1 VSTTATA
8 TPATRSISI
17 RGARQHNL
25 CNIDLDIPRDKLV
38 VITGLSGSGK
48 SSLAFDTLYA
58 EGQRRYVESLSTYAR
73 QFLEQ
78 MEKPDVD
85 LIDGLSPAI
94 AIGQRL
100 AGSHPRSTV
109 GTVTEIYDFLRL
121 LYARVG
127 EPFCPT
133 CNKAIQSHTVQQITD
148 RVLDLPNGTRVQLLA
163 PWLRAKRGD
172 PSPAL
177 QELARQ
183 GFVRARI
190 DGTFRELSEKLE
202 LDPSEPHT
210 VEPVV
215 DRIVIKSG
223 MRARVAESIET
234 ALRLARG
241 LITIDI
247 GPGEKE
253 WLLSERNTCI
263 DCESSVPEL
272 TPRLFSFNS
281 QSGACPTCSG
291 LGSYEQFDES
301 VIIAD
306 PTLSLARG
314 AIACWTEDGALPSYY
329 KHLLASLADHFG
341 ISLDTPWCELP
352 APVRKEI
359 LLGTGSRK
367 LPLRYERNGQLHEIS
382 RAWGGV
388 FAERARSTGTA
399 FKAADREVAAELS
412 RIELCPECAGT
423 RLRKEARSVR
433 VGGLAIHEV
442 CALPLDR
449 AAAFFGALTL
459 PPRQAQV
466 GERISKELRS
476 RLAFLLD
483 VGLDYLSLDR
493 PSATL
498 SGGESQRIRLA
509 TQLGSHLIG
518 VLYILDEPSIGLHAR
533 DTRRLLRSLERLRD
547 LGNSV
552 IVIEHD
558 EGTIRAADRIIELGP
573 GAGSHGG
580 RVTAQGTL
588 DELLNDPNSITG
600 AYLSGRR
607 TLPKPLRPRTPG
619 PQRLILEG
627 CREHNLR
634 NVRLEIPLGC
644 FTAVTGVSGSGKSSL
659 VHDTLYQYLAREL
672 HGAKPKPGSFE
683 RASGIEHLD
692 KVVEVDQAPIG
703 RTPRS
708 NPATYTGVFDVIRQV
723 FAQLPDARLRGY
735 SAGRFS
741 FNKKGG
747 RCETCQ
753 GDGVLRVEMHFLPDM
768 FVTCEACAGRRYNRE
783 LLELRYKGKNI
794 AEVLEMS
801 VEDALDFLGNVPKAR
816 HPLTALCDVG
826 LDYLQLGQ
834 PASTLSG
841 GEAQRVKLAR
851 ELARPATGR
860 TLYILDEPTT
870 GLHFADVA
878 TLLNVLQ
885 RLVDHGN
892 SVIVIEHHLDV
903 IEAADHVIDLG
914 PEGGEKGGR
923 IVACGS
929 PEDIARCPESLTG
942 RALAERIE
950 A

>member
-1 VSTTATA
+1 VSATPTA

-127 EPFCPT
+127 EPFCPA
-133 CNKAIQSHTVQQITD
+133 CNKPIQSHTVQQITD
-148 RVLDLPNGTRVQLLA
+148 RVLDLPDGTRVQLLA
-163 PWLRAKRGD
+163 PWIRAKRGD

-202 LDPSEPHT
+202 LDPSALHT

-215 DRIVIKSG
+215 DRIVVKTG

-234 ALRLARG
+234 AVRLARG
-241 LITIDI
+241 LIMIDI
-247 GPGEKE
+247 GPGEQE
-253 WLLSERNTCI
+253 WFLSERNTCI
-263 DCESSVPEL
+263 DCEISLPEL

-291 LGSYEQFDES
+291 LGSYEHLDERL
-301 VIIAD
+301 IISD
-306 PTLSLARG
+306 PKRSLAQG
-314 AIACWTEDGALPSYY
+314 TISCWSTDGKVPTYY
-329 KHLLASLADHFG
+329 KHLLASLADYFG

-352 APVRKEI
+352 APVRKAI
-359 LLGTGSRK
+359 LLGTGTRK
-367 LPLRYERNGQLHEIS
+367 LPLRYERKGEIHEIS
-382 RAWGGV
+382 RPWGGV
-388 FAERARSTGTA
+388 LAERARR
-399 FKAADREVAAELS
+399 KHAAGQRTEAVLDLVRVEP
-412 RIELCPECAGT
+412 CPECAGT

-449 AAAFFGALTL
+449 AAAFMGTLTL
-459 PPRQAQV
+459 PPRLAVV
-466 GERISKELRS
+466 GERISRELRS

-533 DTRRLLRSLERLRD
+533 DTRRLLHSLERLRD

-558 EGTIRAADRIIELGP
+558 EGTIRAADRIVELGP
-573 GAGSHGG
+573 GAGIHGG
-580 RVTAQGTL
+580 RITAQGTL
-588 DELLNDPNSITG
+588 DELLDDPNSITG

-607 TLPKPLRPRTPG
+607 TLPKPQSLRTPG

-634 NVRLEIPLGC
+634 DVRLEIPLGC

-659 VHDTLYQYLAREL
+659 IHDTLYHYLAHEL
-672 HGAKPKPGSFE
+672 HGAKPMPGAFD
-683 RASGIEHLD
+683 RAFGIEHLD
-692 KVVEVDQAPIG
+692 KVIEVDQTPIG

-708 NPATYTGVFDVIRQV
+708 NPATYTGLFDVIRQV
-723 FAQLPDARLRGY
+723 FAQIPDARLRGY
-735 SAGRFS
+735 SAARFS

-753 GDGVLRVEMHFLPDM
+753 GDGVLRVEMHFLPDL
-768 FVTCEACAGRRYNRE
+768 FVPCEACAGRRYNRE
-783 LLELRYKGKNI
+783 LLELRYKGRNI

-801 VEDALDFLGNVPKAR
+801 VEDALGFLGNVPKAR
-816 HPLTALCDVG
+816 HPLAALCDVG

-892 SVIVIEHHLDV
+892 SVVVIEHHLDV

-923 IVACGS
+923 IVATGS
-929 PEDIARCPESLTG
+929 PERIAHCPESHTG
-942 RALAERIE
+942 RALAERMG